1 MANKF
6 DKIFNEY
13 LDFLK
18 EKKIYKKDLAIE
30 YEHNV
35 QLHNWKPKDDLG
47 KLNSWFK
54 GLKKSPFMISTDW
67 IN

>member
-6 DKIFNEY
+6 DKILNEY

-30 YEHNV
+30 YEHSIEK
-35 QLHNWKPKDDLG
+35 LHNWLANY
-47 KLNSWFK
+47 LNVWS
-54 GLKKSPFMISTDW
+54 SC
-67 IN
+67 